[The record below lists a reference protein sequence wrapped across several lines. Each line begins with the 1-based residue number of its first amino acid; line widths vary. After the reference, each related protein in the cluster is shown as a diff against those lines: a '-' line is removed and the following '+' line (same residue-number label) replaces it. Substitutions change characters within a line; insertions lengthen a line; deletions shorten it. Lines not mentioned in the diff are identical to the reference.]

1 MEMPSV
7 LLAGVR
13 ENKASPFLADS
24 AKRRKLPVG
33 AIALGVGTMEG
44 IYSVVAAS
52 FFFRVFAREMWPV
65 PTRWES

>member
-7 LLAGVR
+7 LPADAR
-13 ENKASPFLADS
+13 EEKASRFFADS
-24 AKRRKLPVG
+24 AKRRTLRVG

-52 FFFRVFAREMWPV
+52 EFFRVFARE
-65 PTRWES
+65 T

>member
-1 MEMPSV
+1 MLP
-7 LLAGVR
+7 ADAR
-13 ENKASPFLADS
+13 EEKASLFLADS

-44 IYSVVAAS
+44 IYSDCAAS